1 MLKTLVEKVNNIHEQ
16 MENFRKETETMSQMD
31 ILEIKF
37 NHRDEKLLNSFDR
50 QTQLSKK
57 KKKNQS
63 TRR

>member
-1 MLKTLVEKVNNIHEQ
+1 MGH
-16 MENFRKETETMSQMD
+16 FRRETETMSQMD

-37 NHRDEKLLNSFDR
+37 NHRDEKFLILLTGRLNKAKKKK
-50 QTQLSKK
+50 KK